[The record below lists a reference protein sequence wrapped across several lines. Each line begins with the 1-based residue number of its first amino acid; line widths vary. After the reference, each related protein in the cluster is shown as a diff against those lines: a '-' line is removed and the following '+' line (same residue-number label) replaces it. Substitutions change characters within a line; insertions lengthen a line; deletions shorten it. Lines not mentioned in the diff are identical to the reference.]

1 MTELKSLLDPDLR
14 GSRRLMKIVVDPV
27 FFKFLI
33 RGKVQFFE
41 TNAPEDLQVLGC
53 FLDASEPNGFFVS
66 NRMVLIVASGTFDE
80 IIEGQTIPEFMLEI
94 IDLTSE
100 LGLSGKDIRDKLKV
114 NCGMKA
120 IN

>member
-1 MTELKSLLDPDLR
+1 MAELKSLLDTDLR
-14 GSRRLMKIVVDPV
+14 GSRRLMKILVDP
-27 FFKFLI
+27 FFLKFLI

-80 IIEGQTIPEFMLEI
+80 IIEGQTIPEFRLDI
-94 IDLTSE
+94 TDLTGE
-100 LGLSGKDIRDKLKV
+100 LGISGEFARDKLRE
-114 NCGMKA
+114 NYGLKA
-120 IN
+120 ND